1 MVTLDCVSN
10 LLNSV
15 NFESKFRS
23 SLKKVCSVKVCVF
36 NGESCAT
43 QFSKCFFFFFYVKS
57 KMCAYV
63 PGVDI

>member
-1 MVTLDCVSN
+1 MSN

-15 NFESKFRS
+15 NFDSKFRS

-43 QFSKCFFFFFYVKS
+43 QFSKCFFFFLRQIQNV
-57 KMCAYV
+57 CV
-63 PGVDI
+63 CPRR

>member
-1 MVTLDCVSN
+1 MSN

-15 NFESKFRS
+15 NFDSKFRS

-43 QFSKCFFFFFYVKS
+43 QFSKCFFFF
-57 KMCAYV
+57 
-63 PGVDI
+63 

>member
-1 MVTLDCVSN
+1 MSN

-15 NFESKFRS
+15 NFDSKFRS

-43 QFSKCFFFFFYVKS
+43 QFSKCFFFFFFTSNPKCVRMS
-57 KMCAYV
+57 QAL
-63 PGVDI
+63 IFET

>member
-1 MVTLDCVSN
+1 MSN

-15 NFESKFRS
+15 NFDSKFRS

-43 QFSKCFFFFFYVKS
+43 QFSKCFFFFFTSNPKCVRMS
-57 KMCAYV
+57 QAL
-63 PGVDI
+63 IFET